1 MFGSDL
7 EWFRLLVISRK
18 IFEIFFPEFLPSA
31 GFRIF
36 GTKSAATYCRAVKKV
51 IPRSLD
57 ILGVGEHPLQ
67 SLGTFYNG
75 VKKLS
80 RFEGRFFWPFG
91 PVTDLLGSI
100 FWVKKP
106 CNSFKSPFLANSFQ
120 PEYPGAEAAL
130 LAKSG
135 HFL

>member
-18 IFEIFFPEFLPSA
+18 IFEIFSPEFPPWV
-31 GFRIF
+31 GFWIF
-36 GTKSAATYCRAVKKV
+36 GTKSAATFCRAVKKV

-75 VKKLS
+75 AKKL
-80 RFEGRFFWPFG
+80 EQIFG
-91 PVTDLLGSI
+91 
-100 FWVKKP
+100 KK
-106 CNSFKSPFLANSFQ
+106 KSS
-120 PEYPGAEAAL
+120 
-130 LAKSG
+130 
-135 HFL
+135 